1 MLKIPP
7 YAGQRAVLVRAGC
20 AVCAPQCAAGA
31 AAPQGCSPCCWAPR
45 APAACCWVSVR
56 PATPQCPPRPSRDV
70 GAGLRGMVAARPGR
84 GEPGTEA
91 PPRPWDQFPGLPA
104 RVFLLI
110 TFPLKGWKCSRM
122 GAGAER
128 KGGFG
133 GENLIFCCMHAVREH
148 TMRWCGSLREG
159 WRNGWVRYIISL
171 KSSWGVIWSVHLQ
184 QCVRA
189 LLLICSGYVK

>member
-70 GAGLRGMVAARPGR
+70 GAGLRGTVAARPGR

-91 PPRPWDQFPGLPA
+91 PPPPALGSVPRPPSAGISINYFPIE
-104 RVFLLI
+104 RVEMQSD
-110 TFPLKGWKCSRM
+110 GS
-122 GAGAER
+122 
-128 KGGFG
+128 
-133 GENLIFCCMHAVREH
+133 
-148 TMRWCGSLREG
+148 WC
-159 WRNGWVRYIISL
+159 
-171 KSSWGVIWSVHLQ
+171 
-184 QCVRA
+184 
-189 LLLICSGYVK
+189 

>member
-70 GAGLRGMVAARPGR
+70 GAGLRGTVAARPGR

-148 TMRWCGSLREG
+148 NEM
-159 WRNGWVRYIISL
+159 V
-171 KSSWGVIWSVHLQ
+171 Q
-184 QCVRA
+184 QLERRLEERLGA
-189 LLLICSGYVK
+189 LHNFPQIVLGGYLVGPSPAMCKGTSAYL

>member
-1 MLKIPP
+1 M
-7 YAGQRAVLVRAGC
+7 RAAVRGGSGR
-20 AVCAPQCAAGA
+20 AAGMLA
-31 AAPQGCSPCCWAPR
+31 LLLGSAGSGCLLLGE
-45 APAACCWVSVR
+45 
-56 PATPQCPPRPSRDV
+56 CPPRYTPMPSPTV
-70 GAGLRGMVAARPGR
+70 AGCGSGAARDGGGAAR
-84 GEPGTEA
+84 QRRAGNGGA
-91 PPRPWDQFPGLPA
+91 PRPWDQFPGLPA